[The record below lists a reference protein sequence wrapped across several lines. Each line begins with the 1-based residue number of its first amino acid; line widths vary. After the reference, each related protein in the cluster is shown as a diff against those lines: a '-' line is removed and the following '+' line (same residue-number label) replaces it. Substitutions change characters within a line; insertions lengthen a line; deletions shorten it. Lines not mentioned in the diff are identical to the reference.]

1 MAGGPQPVSIHNSI
15 NLPIRKS
22 RLKWIVELLNGPGQ
36 PPISSS
42 PTNPNQADASLCLC
56 VQFLIGGLYCYN
68 TFYFIHQ
75 FSSIIAE
82 FNKKKVYFS
91 LFEWRNEIEVN
102 CLLPPL
108 SFSLQEKQAG
118 VNGYVFL
125 AQQTQLQSLFLH
137 SLSSINKKTINFLLI
152 KWEKKE
158 LKEMEWTGAGDK
170 TYNQPP
176 RPHFF

>member
-68 TFYFIHQ
+68 TFWFHQ
-75 FSSIIAE
+75 FQFINESIDE
-82 FNKKKVYFS
+82 TKKKIK
-91 LFEWRNEIEVN
+91 LFDFLWLSWLMSWWIV
-102 CLLPPL
+102 CCPL
-108 SFSLQEKQAG
+108 HKEKINLFFNYG
-118 VNGYVFL
+118 VKGYMFL
-125 AQQTQLQSLFLH
+125 AHHTHSTPSNQLNPSQRVNNKEKSWCGVARLFF
-137 SLSSINKKTINFLLI
+137 N
-152 KWEKKE
+152 
-158 LKEMEWTGAGDK
+158 
-170 TYNQPP
+170 
-176 RPHFF
+176 